1 MCIQICASTYFLLVC
16 SMLFLRNEHL
26 QSTSAQDGVKWRY
39 CNVNVLS
46 PEFSE
51 YWNCVKLHISDINPF
66 SCDQSSLN
74 VPRSLIFYSIV
85 IVMGAHHV
93 EHGHKLSNY
102 EASFLPLYH
111 TKRGYMAIGEGW
123 IYSKSLQWAKQA
135 AFCSLF
141 MPVIIKIC
149 VFSFVYSASL
159 VETTCGLFPIF
170 RWSGV
175 PTRAARTQY
184 WNWPFFLGRQ
194 PANTACNSLVDLL
207 FSVYTWKY

>member
-1 MCIQICASTYFLLVC
+1 
-16 SMLFLRNEHL
+16 
-26 QSTSAQDGVKWRY
+26 
-39 CNVNVLS
+39 
-46 PEFSE
+46 
-51 YWNCVKLHISDINPF
+51 
-66 SCDQSSLN
+66 
-74 VPRSLIFYSIV
+74 
-85 IVMGAHHV
+85 MGAHHV

-111 TKRGYMAIGEGW
+111 TKRGYMGIGEGW
-123 IYSKSLQWAKQA
+123 IYSKSFLCTKQA

-194 PANTACNSLVDLL
+194 PANTACSSHVDLL
-207 FSVYTWKY
+207 FSIYMEIIKSINGTGRIPETLRSWDFFQSWDWQHSSLATFFLA

>member
-1 MCIQICASTYFLLVC
+1 
-16 SMLFLRNEHL
+16 MLFVRNEHL
-26 QSTSAQDGVKWRY
+26 QSTSAQDEVKCRY

-46 PEFSE
+46 PKYSE
-51 YWNCVKLHISDINPF
+51 YWKYISG
-66 SCDQSSLN
+66 DQSSLN

-111 TKRGYMAIGEGW
+111 TRRGYMAIGEGW

-149 VFSFVYSASL
+149 VFAFVYSASL

-184 WNWPFFLGRQ
+184 
-194 PANTACNSLVDLL
+194 
-207 FSVYTWKY
+207 

>member
-1 MCIQICASTYFLLVC
+1 
-16 SMLFLRNEHL
+16 MLFVRNEHL
-26 QSTSAQDGVKWRY
+26 QSTSAQDEVKCRY

-46 PEFSE
+46 PKYSE
-51 YWNCVKLHISDINPF
+51 YWKYVKLHFSNINPF
-66 SCDQSSLN
+66 SGDQSSLN

-85 IVMGAHHV
+85 IVIMGAHHV

-111 TKRGYMAIGEGW
+111 TKRGYMGIGEGW
-123 IYSKSLQWAKQA
+123 IYSKSFLCTKQA

-149 VFSFVYSASL
+149 VFAFVYSASL

-184 WNWPFFLGRQ
+184 
-194 PANTACNSLVDLL
+194 
-207 FSVYTWKY
+207 